1 MLRQDLGALGQL
13 QEVLVAPALVVDDV
27 EEAVYE
33 FEYDLAVFSGFVI
46 DQVESHDAV
55 RAIYKYL
62 CEVFVRVD

>member
-27 EEAVYE
+27 EKAVYE
-33 FEYDLAVFSGFVI
+33 FEYGFAVFSGFVI